1 MKKGREEETLTKKG
15 SREIDNLD
23 GGLNATGLAIGG
35 KRRREGRGTEEA
47 DKIMTRRKEGE
58 EEKEN

>member
-23 GGLNATGLAIGG
+23 GGLNATGLVIEG
-35 KRRREGRGTEEA
+35 KRRCLSDEG
-47 DKIMTRRKEGE
+47 KGE
-58 EEKEN
+58 EQRKQIR

>member
-23 GGLNATGLAIGG
+23 GGLNATGLVIGG
-35 KRRREGRGTEEA
+35 KEDACQTKGRARNRGS
-47 DKIMTRRKEGE
+47 R
-58 EEKEN
+58 